1 MKKALFLLVFIS
13 VLLSCSKDNELS
25 SLLPASQSVVEHSQ
39 GLNALQSK
47 ILELDLEYNNYN
59 KRSILNYWS

>member
-1 MKKALFLLVFIS
+1 MKKALFLLVFIF

-25 SLLPASQSVVEHSQ
+25 SLLPASQSVEHSQ